1 MQKIIIGIAIL
12 ITQLL
17 FSQEKTENLEEVKIK
32 KEAKTFINKN
42 GNIKLDV
49 ANSIFKSVSNTI
61 DLLAKLPKIQVS
73 LDKETISIIGKGSPL
88 LYIDNQKV
96 TINDLNSLSVD
107 DIKTIEIIN
116 NPSSKYEAN
125 GRVVILITRKISKK
139 ECFKVE
145 VSENASFQKRF
156 NNYFGINS
164 IIKKR
169 KLEFKFNFNYNQ
181 IKVWER
187 NGNDFSIP
195 KYDIVSNYLVTAI
208 TKRPQFIFGTGVFY
222 KINED
227 DYFSM
232 NVSKRSQNDNFDI
245 ITDTYN
251 QQQSNVNYINTLNSN
266 NENRNFTNGFLNYNH
281 KIKSIDGQLFTGF
294 QYSNFNLQIASK
306 ILNNYNNTNF
316 DLSQNRNQ
324 KIKIDVVSGRVDFEK
339 KFRNKMK
346 FELGTLSLQAN
357 STTDFAVETINP
369 NKLTSTNYN
378 YKETNIAGYSN
389 LSGTFNKVNYSF
401 GLRVENTIAKGKNAS
416 DNNFLIDKKYTNL
429 FPKGS
434 VEIPIDSTNTIT
446 FDYAKSIARPNFS
459 TTSQLSTYINPYFVW
474 NNNINLNPTITDEV
488 ALTYQIKDKSVKLSY
503 YKISNP
509 VYYATSY
516 DEVQNLLTFQTA
528 NFQKESGFNLDF
540 TFPLKYKFWS
550 STNTINGIIN
560 TIEDK
565 QSVVNESKPYL
576 YYYSNHIFKL
586 PKEIDL
592 SLTGWGF
599 TQRNEGIFQRNA
611 LFTMDLALSKTFFKS
626 LNCTLS
632 FNDIFRQLKF
642 YENFTINNVTAKGVY
657 FTDAHLISFAV
668 KYTFGKI
675 KNEAFK
681 EKIIDENAGRIK

>member
-1 MQKIIIGIAIL
+1 MQKFIVVITIL
-12 ITQLL
+12 ISQWL
-17 FSQEKTENLEEVKIK
+17 FSQEKGETLKEIKIK
-32 KEAKTFINKN
+32 KESKTFINKN
-42 GNIKLDV
+42 GNITLDV
-49 ANSIFKSVSNTI
+49 ANSIFKFIPNTV
-61 DLLAKLPKIQVS
+61 DLLEKLPKIQVS
-73 LDKETISIIGKGSPL
+73 PDKETISVIGKGNPL

-116 NPSSKYEAN
+116 SPSSKYEAN

-139 ECFKVE
+139 EGFKVE
-145 VSENASFQKRF
+145 VAENASFQKRF
-156 NNYFGINS
+156 NNYFGINAS
-164 IIKKR
+164 LKKN
-169 KLEFKFNFNYNQ
+169 KLELKFNFNYNQ
-181 IKVWER
+181 IKVWES
-187 NGNDFSIP
+187 NGNDFTIP
-195 KYDIVSNYLVTAI
+195 KYGILSNYIVTAI
-208 TKRPQFIFGTGVFY
+208 TNRPQFIFGTGLFY

-232 NVSKRSQNDNFDI
+232 NVSVRTQKDIFDI
-245 ITDTYN
+245 KTDTYN
-251 QQQSNVNYINTLNSN
+251 QQQSNVNYINTLNVNS
-266 NENRNFTNGFLNYNH
+266 ENRNFANGFLNYNH

-294 QYSNFNLQIASK
+294 QYSNFNQQIASK

-324 KIKIDVVSGRVDFEK
+324 KINIDVVSVRADFEK
-339 KFRNKMK
+339 EFKNKMK
-346 FELGTLSLQAN
+346 FELGALSLQAN
-357 STTDFAVETINP
+357 STTDFAVETMNP
-369 NKLTSTNYN
+369 NKLINTNYN
-378 YKETNIAGYSN
+378 YKETNIASYSN
-389 LSGTFNKVNYSF
+389 LSGTFRKVNYSF

-416 DNNFLIDKKYTNL
+416 ESNFLIDKNYSNL
-429 FPKGS
+429 FPKLS

-474 NNNINLNPTITDEV
+474 NNNINLNPTITDEI
-488 ALTYQIKDKSVKLSY
+488 ALSYQIKDKSVKLSY
-503 YKISNP
+503 YKIGNP
-509 VYYATSY
+509 IYYATSY
-516 DEVQNLLTFQTA
+516 NEAQNLLTFQTA

-560 TIEDK
+560 NIEDN

-592 SLTGWGF
+592 SLTAWGL
-599 TQRNEGIFQRNA
+599 TQRNEGIFERNA
-611 LFTMDLALSKTFFKS
+611 LFTMDLALSKTFFKN

-632 FNDIFRQLKF
+632 FNDIFKQMKF
-642 YENFTINNVTAKGVY
+642 YENFTINNVSAKGVY
-657 FTDAHLISFAV
+657 FTDAHLISFSV
-668 KYTFGKI
+668 KYAFGKI

-681 EKIIDENAGRIK
+681 EKIIDENSERIR